1 METVDAY
8 FSNQLVC
15 FRDIMGILFQ
25 GEIHAGAIEI
35 HLSASKKRKLPQVSC
50 GYFLTCFSLFI
61 IATTIIWSPTFHNP
75 SARFHTSCC
84 VLERAYRSHVL
95 LLRIKSLTITL
106 VLYFLKKLNFFFL
119 PHMDFFR
126 RAIFLIKIIF

>member
-1 METVDAY
+1 METVDTY

-15 FRDIMGILFQ
+15 YRGIMGILFQ
-25 GEIHAGAIEI
+25 GEIHPGAIEI
-35 HLSASKKRKLPQVSC
+35 HLSASKKGKLPQVSC

-61 IATTIIWSPTFHNP
+61 IATAIIWSPTFHDP

-106 VLYFLKKLNFFFL
+106 VLYFFKKLNVFFL
-119 PHMDFFR
+119 
-126 RAIFLIKIIF
+126 ASYGFLQKGYLSY